1 MKRVTKPEGI
11 ESVAG
16 LCSAGVQGSE
26 GRRGDLEA
34 RVGGDELRGMEEAWD
49 AVAGPWDGPRSDL
62 ESDLTRVE
70 RDGEETAQ
78 V

>member
-1 MKRVTKPEGI
+1 MLVFKVQKAGE
-11 ESVAG
+11 VALKLEWRG
-16 LCSAGVQGSE
+16 EELC
-26 GRRGDLEA
+26 
-34 RVGGDELRGMEEAWD
+34 GMEEAWD
-49 AVAGPWDGPRSDL
+49 TVTGLWDGPRSDL